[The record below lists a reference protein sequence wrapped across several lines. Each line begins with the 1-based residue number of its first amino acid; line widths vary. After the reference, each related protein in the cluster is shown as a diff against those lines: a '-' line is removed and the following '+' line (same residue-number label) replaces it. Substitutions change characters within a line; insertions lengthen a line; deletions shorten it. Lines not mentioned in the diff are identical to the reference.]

1 MKIIP
6 INAPKI
12 IMSNPTGKH
21 NYFAWPTAARLKNGK
36 LAVVAS
42 GFRIRHICPFGKAVI
57 AFSEDEGEHY
67 TLPAP
72 VIDTPLDD
80 RDGGVLSF
88 GENGVIVT
96 SFNNTLA
103 FQRKMAETSH
113 TKAYRLVY
121 LDTVTQEE
129 EDDYLGSTF
138 RVSFDGGITFGKI
151 HKSPVTSPHGPLE
164 RKNGEIV
171 WVGRSFLCKSS
182 VEKEDRI
189 CAYRLDPHSGNM
201 TYLGCIEG
209 VALQGEKQVS
219 CEPHAIELA
228 DGTLLCHIRVQSPRN
243 DWMELFTTY
252 QSTSRDGGVTWSKPE
267 PLLSALGGAP
277 AHILRHSS
285 GVLISVY
292 GFRGSPY
299 GVKPFGIKAMLSRD
313 NGRTWETDHVIY
325 TNEASADLGYPSTV
339 ELSDGSLATVFYAKG
354 IEGNTA
360 VIMQQN
366 WKLEEREI

>member
-42 GFRIRHICPFGKAVI
+42 GFRIRHICPFGKAVM

-103 FQRKMAETSH
+103 FQRRMAETSH

-228 DGTLLCHIRVQSPRN
+228 EDR
-243 DWMELFTTY
+243 
-252 QSTSRDGGVTWSKPE
+252 K
-267 PLLSALGGAP
+267 
-277 AHILRHSS
+277 
-285 GVLISVY
+285 SV
-292 GFRGSPY
+292 
-299 GVKPFGIKAMLSRD
+299 V
-313 NGRTWETDHVIY
+313 
-325 TNEASADLGYPSTV
+325 
-339 ELSDGSLATVFYAKG
+339 
-354 IEGNTA
+354 
-360 VIMQQN
+360 
-366 WKLEEREI
+366 